1 MRNWYRGLTRYMDQR
16 LATTA
21 DRSLNLMKHRSS
33 EPSETE
39 LADPALHAQ
48 VADVID
54 EVRPLIR
61 ADGGDIELVS
71 VTSDGLVNVRLLGA
85 CIGCP
90 SSAITLTM
98 GVERTLKEKIPT
110 IQRVI
115 CVP

>member
-1 MRNWYRGLTRYMDQR
+1 
-16 LATTA
+16 
-21 DRSLNLMKHRSS
+21 MKPI
-33 EPSETE
+33 PSENE
-39 LADPALHAQ
+39 KANHVDSALLAQ
-48 VADVID
+48 VAAVID
-54 EVRPLIR
+54 ELRPVIR

-71 VTSDGLVNVRLLGA
+71 VTRDGVVNVRLLGA

-98 GVERTLKEKIPT
+98 GVERSLKEKIPT

>member
-1 MRNWYRGLTRYMDQR
+1 MKPISP
-16 LATTA
+16 ATDEA
-21 DRSLNLMKHRSS
+21 NH
-33 EPSETE
+33 
-39 LADPALHAQ
+39 ADPAVLAQ
-48 VADVID
+48 VAAVID

-71 VTSDGLVNVRLLGA
+71 VTRDGLVNVRLLGA

-98 GVERTLKEKIPT
+98 GVERSLKEKVPVV
-110 IQRVI
+110 QRVI